1 LERVKEILIRAELP
15 YEIPKGL
22 VKDKLV
28 HLMTAD
34 KKRSGETIKLVIPH
48 TKLGQVDFEA
58 SLPISELAK
67 LV

>member
-1 LERVKEILIRAELP
+1 M
-15 YEIPKGL
+15 

-28 HLMTAD
+28 HLMTSD
-34 KKRSGETIKLVIPH
+34 KKRSGETIKLVIPQ

-58 SLPISELAK
+58 PLPLSELAK